1 MAEEVTSEEVESEEV
16 EPEPIEII
24 EQNIA
29 AGYSWIPAAQDVS
42 GNPYIFEEPI
52 LGFTEGDITEPLA
65 PGTYASEEIPEAG
78 VEPILRKDVIDALPD
93 YLDADAQALLAME
106 MFLNVDAAYGDIDQV
121 FEEDGSVNQE
131 TFILA
136 VETTLQYAAKAGP
149 VGYDTTTKYLN
160 ILTSASGASADD
172 LQQQFQEEQKKSSG
186 TFPGIVLNRIADTGF
201 SNVLGRTASKREQQL
216 FSEMILELGDS
227 IKSEGQIGLEAE
239 EFARQQDPLE
249 AKVMDY
255 RDAADKI
262 MSVMGLA

>member
-1 MAEEVTSEEVESEEV
+1 MAEEVTSEEL
-16 EPEPIEII
+16 EPIEII

-29 AGYSWIPAAQDVS
+29 GGYSWTDAAAGVS
-42 GNPYIFEEPI
+42 GNPYVFEEPI
-52 LGFTEGDITEPLA
+52 LGFTEGDITDPIA

-78 VEPILRKDVIDALPD
+78 VQPILRKDVIDALPD

-106 MFLNVDAAYGDIDQV
+106 MFLNVDAAYGDIGQV

-131 TFILA
+131 TFMMA
-136 VETTLQYAAKAGP
+136 VDTTLQYAAKAGP

-160 ILTSASGASADD
+160 ILTSASGASVQD

-201 SNVLGRTASKREQQL
+201 SSVLGRTASKREQQL

-227 IKSEGQIGLEAE
+227 IKSEGQVALEAE
-239 EFARQQDPLE
+239 EFAREQNPQE
-249 AKVMDY
+249 AQLMDY
-255 RDAADKI
+255 RGAADRI
-262 MSVMGLA
+262 MSVMGFA